1 MNLSNGQ
8 NDLDT
13 ASLSAVEPNWFA
25 YVNDSMKPDMFKTDI
40 RSLLQQD
47 DEIDI
52 VFGERILDV
61 VSGDRTTKD
70 IGNLGEA
77 IICGHEKMRLKIN
90 GYGEQFIKLV
100 QIVDSPS
107 YHPGFDID
115 SFEGDGTE
123 DHRYIEVKTTV
134 SKQIIQMYGF
144 HMSPNEWR
152 VANTIKEHYCIYRLM
167 LSAHSKVLIVLR
179 NPVALYKTDKIEAMP
194 RDGMEVSFDSNMFE
208 PTEILA
214 WKR

>member
-1 MNLSNGQ
+1 
-8 NDLDT
+8 
-13 ASLSAVEPNWFA
+13 
-25 YVNDSMKPDMFKTDI
+25 
-40 RSLLQQD
+40 
-47 DEIDI
+47 
-52 VFGERILDV
+52 
-61 VSGDRTTKD
+61 
-70 IGNLGEA
+70 
-77 IICGHEKMRLKIN
+77 MRLKIN

-134 SKQIIQMYGF
+134 SKQKIQMYGF

-152 VANTIKEHYCIYRLM
+152 VANTIKEHYCVYRLM
-167 LSAHSKVLIVLR
+167 LSTHSKVLIVLR

-194 RDGMEVSFDSNMFE
+194 RDGMEVSFDLNMFE